1 MVNSD
6 IDMKVLS
13 KQMKLEQAL
22 DLIRSVGGRSSLD
35 IDNKLMSAMR
45 LIVDAQKDCMLK
57 YATPCNN

>member
-22 DLIRSVGGRSSLD
+22 DLIRSVGGRSSLE
-35 IDNKLMSAMR
+35 IDNKLMAAMS
-45 LIVDAQKDCMLK
+45 LITEAQHDCMLK
-57 YATPCNN
+57 YATPCNR